1 MGCTSSSEN
10 NDPKTLAFKVSAL
23 EKSILAKYLSAE
35 QLQTLAESFAVENV
49 GENRIIFGQFENPAQ
64 ALYVVAE
71 GQVDLKVQHNTNLKY
86 KPRPE
91 DDDNEYKMVEARL
104 LVKNK
109 LNVSPATQT
118 TTITT
123 RRAGEFF
130 GSRVLTNEAC
140 TYSAHSV
147 GRSVVLKLTKLKWD
161 AYSAKNEPLK
171 MRILKCL
178 GYQLEEALKSLQY
191 MAVLDSTKLQLL
203 AACFRFRTLEKE
215 EQLFRRDDLGKEGN
229 PLQYMLEGEVKVQQ
243 LEDGEEKVVAIVKKL
258 QFFGEVG
265 LAIHLPRSS
274 TVTARKKCLFLELT
288 QHDFRQ
294 FCLIAPEVLE
304 AFRDKLDDYQ
314 IPLRYLIHN
323 PILQDY
329 LLQYMHSEKSPENLQ
344 FWIPAKD
351 FRLSDNKDPDAIRTE
366 ATEIVEKFIKEGS
379 DSQVNINGATR
390 KDILTAMKGQINRDV
405 FQKAEEEVLALMTRD
420 TWGRFKGKNLFQQ
433 CLSKMTST
441 PNYKPKDPKAESAK
455 PKPVIVDPGF

>member
-23 EKSILAKYLSAE
+23 EKSILAKYLSPD

-49 GENRIIFGQFENPAQ
+49 GENRVIFGQFENPAQ

-71 GQVDLKVQHNTNLKY
+71 GTVNLEVQHNTNVKY

-91 DDDNEYKMVEARL
+91 DDDNEFKVTPARL
-104 LVKNK
+104 LVKNR
-109 LNVSPATQT
+109 LNVTQATQKT
-118 TTITT
+118 VLTKRT
-123 RRAGEFF
+123 AGEFF
-130 GSRVLTNEAC
+130 GSRVLTNESC
-140 TYSAHSV
+140 NYSAVSV

-161 AYSAKNEPLK
+161 AYILKNEPLK

-178 GYQLEEALKSLQY
+178 GYQLEDALKTLQY
-191 MAVLDSTKLQLL
+191 MADIDTDKLQIL

-215 EQLFRRDDLGKEGN
+215 ETLFRRDDLGKEGN
-229 PLQYMLEGEVKVQQ
+229 PLHYMLEGEVKVQQ

-304 AFRDKLDDYQ
+304 AFRDKLDDYA

-323 PILQDY
+323 PILQEY
-329 LLQYMHSEKSPENLQ
+329 LLQYMHTEKSPENLL
-344 FWIPAKD
+344 FWAPAKD
-351 FRLSDNKDPDAIRTE
+351 FRLSENKDPDAIRTE

-379 DSQVNINGATR
+379 DYAVNILGTTR
-390 KDILTAMKGQINRDV
+390 KEVLTAMKGQINRDV
-405 FQKAEEEVLALMTRD
+405 FQKAEEEVLQLMTRD
-420 TWGRFKGKNLFQQ
+420 TWGRFKAKNLFQQ

-441 PNYKPKDPKAESAK
+441 PNYKPKDPAAAPAK